1 MKREMIYQIQGGV
14 RLVAQSRTQI
24 AHAMYD
30 ISLAHEDEFEEWL
43 KQTARR
49 IKVQFGH
56 NVRYNTATAFI
67 TDLEKYKLITK
78 LRGGKK

>member
-30 ISLAHEDEFEEWL
+30 ISLAHEEDFESWL

-56 NVRYNTATAFI
+56 KVRYQSATDFI
-67 TDLEKYKLITK
+67 LDLEKYKLITK
-78 LRGGKK
+78 LKGVKK